1 MICNFEFLLLIAIMG
16 DSPRDLMNADDE
28 FISYGN
34 VIGDGPILFVHLY
47 IQSFQIRLPDHI
59 VHLIKVN
66 LMFSDFAK
74 QQNRKL

>member
-34 VIGDGPILFVHLY
+34 VIGDGPILFVHMY
-47 IQSFQIRLPDHI
+47 TIISNPY
-59 VHLIKVN
+59 
-66 LMFSDFAK
+66 A
-74 QQNRKL
+74 

>member
-34 VIGDGPILFVHLY
+34 VIGDGSILFVYLY
-47 IQSFQIRLPDHI
+47 TIISNPY
-59 VHLIKVN
+59 
-66 LMFSDFAK
+66 A
-74 QQNRKL
+74 

>member
-1 MICNFEFLLLIAIMG
+1 MG

-59 VHLIKVN
+59 VH
-66 LMFSDFAK
+66 
-74 QQNRKL
+74 